1 MNLSLNDLQQLLAL
15 VGCLHE
21 ASPHSLADRPEVTQK
36 LGALLGIDVLSHI
49 VRHET
54 RPTSM
59 ETSTWG
65 RDLRLNAEY
74 QQYFHEVDPISPLL
88 HHQKDP
94 LLVEQLI
101 SRPDLLRTEYF
112 TDFLARYR
120 VYPGMSLCLDA
131 GGGTLLD
138 YRLGTSDVGRVFGE
152 RELQILDLLRP
163 HLINAHRLRA
173 VSAVGTAEDI
183 SDDRPSFVLDPTK
196 PVRPNHHAEK
206 LMAGLPQSDREE
218 LLLLLNRIALGANEP
233 MHWAGFDLCMKFD
246 PSADGHLVHRVHLT
260 VRTVGSRAWF
270 QQKFNM
276 TRRECEVCEL
286 MYKGL
291 ADKQIAREL
300 NVSYWTVRTHV
311 GRVLAKVGIESR
323 TALVQLVLTAHTNPA
338 PHLCGPA

>member
-1 MNLSLNDLQQLLAL
+1 MNLSLNHLRQLLAL

-21 ASPHSLADRPEVTQK
+21 ASPHSLADRPEVTHK
-36 LGALLGIDVLSHI
+36 LGALLGVDVLSHI

-88 HHQKDP
+88 HRRADP
-94 LLVEQLI
+94 LLVERLI
-101 SRPDLLRTEYF
+101 SRPNLLHTEYF

-120 VYPGMSLCLDA
+120 IYPGMSLCLDA

-173 VSAVGTAEDI
+173 VSAVGIEEDL

-196 PVRPNHHAEK
+196 PALPNLHAER

-233 MHWAGFDLCMKFD
+233 MHWAGFDLCTKFG
-246 PSADGHLVHRVHLT
+246 PSADGRLVHRVYLT

-286 MYKGL
+286 MYRGL
-291 ADKQIAREL
+291 PDKQIAREL
-300 NVSYWTVRTHV
+300 NISYWTVRTHV
-311 GRVLAKVGIESR
+311 GRVLAKLGIESR
-323 TALVQLVLTAHTNPA
+323 TALVQLVLTAHTAPA
-338 PHLCGPA
+338 PHSTY